1 MTYYTQKM
9 LSSSPKLSPTPHLRK
24 LSLTGFPNG
33 TAFKNNQ
40 IDWVTMKRLL
50 LYING
55 S

>member
-40 IDWVTMKRLL
+40 IRLGDNEKVAVI
-50 LYING
+50 YKW
-55 S
+55 